1 MPYRRKDSA
10 VYWVSF
16 IDASGARVRRS
27 TETTDR
33 KEATALEAKWKLE
46 THQQRQWGAPPSFT
60 YDELMLKYL
69 QTTQTEKRSAE
80 RDRLAAKRLQPAFTG
95 RCLQEIRAADI
106 RKYIDRRKAEG
117 AKPATVNKEV
127 GLLSAAINYARKE
140 WDWDIP
146 NPAAG
151 RRLREPEGRL
161 RWLTRAEA
169 EALIRAAE
177 AEPKAPHLPDFIRLA
192 LNTGCRR
199 GELLG
204 LEWRRVDLQRGL
216 LYLEGNHTKSGRRR
230 YVPLN
235 QGARAALL
243 NRLRFRAKH
252 CPKSQWVFARW
263 KGKRIHSVKTAFR
276 SACKAAGIEN
286 FRVHDLRHTCAAWLV
301 SAGVALPEVR
311 DLLGHSTVTMTERYA
326 HLAPENVRAA
336 VQRLDGLHE
345 HGGGEVI
352 HNAESR
358 FGHVLTSGQ
367 LTKEG
372 QAM

>member
-46 THQQRQWGAPPSFT
+46 AHQQRQWGAPPSFT

-80 RDRLAAKRLQPAFTG
+80 RDRLAAKRLHPAFTG
-95 RCLQEIRAADI
+95 RCLRDIGAADI
-106 RKYIDRRKAEG
+106 RKYIDRRRAEG

-177 AEPKAPHLPDFIRLA
+177 AEPKAPHLPDFIRMA

-367 LTKEG
+367 LKKEG